1 MFSLKGVCKCKGLN
15 WFYEWISRGKVVGNP
30 SFFKAKIMKEIT
42 AIQQDIISSISKE
55 LISKIKL
62 SLKRDEEFFSQIIRT
77 TIGSVLWEDLEKVL
91 VFFNEKGSVKKRFK
105 LSFSQPLES
114 LRIKFIKLNDELDE
128 VYFS

>member
-1 MFSLKGVCKCKGLN
+1 
-15 WFYEWISRGKVVGNP
+15 
-30 SFFKAKIMKEIT
+30 MKEIT